1 MDVVPALLPGPAGR
15 SAAWLARLNGVQKV
29 GSSNL
34 PAPTSF
40 VNDFVNKLL
49 AMAYAQ
55 NDPEKITELLTIG
68 GLQIGTPTASQKWVD
83 EFLASRR
90 QGLSIRTFE
99 YYRDILYRLIG
110 TDLTPKDINNYLS
123 SLNVGN
129 AKLNH
134 YQVIKV
140 FCNWLCR
147 TKKITKNPIDLVDR
161 PKTSKKLLPAI
172 TKEQLAT
179 LIKSLD
185 NLRDVCILRLLFDS
199 GIRLSELVG
208 IKDIDFDWDKGTVTV
223 IGKGDKQRKAI
234 FTKDTGELLKQWFS
248 EHETFELNKSGVQ
261 SKLKRL
267 EIKTGI
273 DCNPHAFRRG
283 FANNQFKQG
292 LSTRVVMSL
301 GGWSDIKQVEKYSKQ
316 FSQEDAL
323 EQYDRG

>member
-1 MDVVPALLPGPAGR
+1 
-15 SAAWLARLNGVQKV
+15 
-29 GSSNL
+29 
-34 PAPTSF
+34 
-40 VNDFVNKLL
+40 
-49 AMAYAQ
+49 MAYEQ
-55 NDPEKITELLTIG
+55 NDKEKITELLTIG

-99 YYRDILYRLIG
+99 YYRDILYPLIG
-110 TDLTPKDINNYLS
+110 TDLTPKGINNYLS
-123 SLNVGN
+123 SLEVGN

-134 YQVIKV
+134 YQGIKV

-147 TKKITKNPIDLVDR
+147 TRKIVKNPIDLVDR

-172 TKEQLAT
+172 TKEQLVT
-179 LIKSLD
+179 LIKSVD
-185 NLRDVCILRLLFDS
+185 NLRDACILRLLFDS

-208 IKDIDFDWDKGTVTV
+208 IKNIDYDWNKGTVTV
-223 IGKGDKQRKAI
+223 IGKGNKQRKAP
-234 FTKDTGELLKQWFS
+234 FTIATGEMLQEWFN

-261 SKLKRL
+261 TMLKRL

-283 FANNQFKQG
+283 FCINQFKQG
-292 LSTRVVMSL
+292 KSTKVVMEL

-323 EQYDRG
+323 EQYNRG